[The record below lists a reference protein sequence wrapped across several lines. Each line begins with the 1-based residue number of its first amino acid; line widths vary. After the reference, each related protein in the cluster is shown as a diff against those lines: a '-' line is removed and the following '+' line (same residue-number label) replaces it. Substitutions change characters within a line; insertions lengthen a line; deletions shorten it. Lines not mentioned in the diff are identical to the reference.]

1 MKRRQKKLVISN
13 VQPTWRDDNPN
24 EPEQERRERVRKQR
38 YENVVLWCKSF
49 GEIRKLECKPDG
61 SVHVYYREWEV
72 ADMVC
77 RVHGQVYIKDVGRVN
92 LSWHYLN

>member
-72 ADMVC
+72 ADMVGFFGIGMLC
-77 RVHGQVYIKDVGRVN
+77 V
-92 LSWHYLN
+92 